1 MANSWHHYRR
11 LAVINRIPVSS
22 VGTTITASSREVP
35 MLSESLRQRLLDF
48 RSDRDWEQF
57 HNLRT
62 LSTSIMLEA
71 AELAEVTQWTR
82 DMELTDVASNRR
94 TQIEHEVA
102 DIFILLT
109 YLVNDLGID
118 VEAVVERKIKLNAE
132 KYPVDRAKGTARK
145 YDEL

>member
-1 MANSWHHYRR
+1 
-11 LAVINRIPVSS
+11 
-22 VGTTITASSREVP
+22 
-35 MLSESLRQRLLDF
+35 MLSESLHQRLLDF

-62 LSTSIMLEA
+62 ISTSIMLEA

-102 DIFILLT
+102 DIFILLM